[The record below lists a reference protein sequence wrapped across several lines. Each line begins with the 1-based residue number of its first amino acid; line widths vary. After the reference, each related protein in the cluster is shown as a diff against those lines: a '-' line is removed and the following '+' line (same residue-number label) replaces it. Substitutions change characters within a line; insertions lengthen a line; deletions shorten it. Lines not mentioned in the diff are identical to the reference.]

1 MRADQNPEK
10 ISDRRPRMT
19 LSVNTNQPALIA
31 LQNLNKTNDDMQGV
45 QTRINTGLS
54 ISSAKDNAAVWSIA
68 QEQRAD
74 MNALSAVKMSL
85 DRATSVADVALA
97 AGESVSDLL
106 SLMREKVVAAKDAS
120 LTTTSRTALNAD
132 FQGLVKNLTQVLS
145 SATFD
150 GANLLNGSL
159 TADISF
165 LADADAGTAITLNL
179 QNLSFGG
186 TINTLTGTDDILDV
200 ANASNV
206 LTRLDATMSAVN
218 QAVGNIGTQAK
229 QIEAH
234 NSFVSKLSD
243 VLETGV
249 GNLVDADLA
258 KESARLQALQ
268 VKQQLGAQALSIA
281 NSAPQII
288 LKLFNGG

>member
-1 MRADQNPEK
+1 
-10 ISDRRPRMT
+10 MT

-31 LQNLNKTNDDMQGV
+31 LQNLNRTNESMQST
-45 QTRINTGLS
+45 QTRINTGEA
-54 ISSAKDNAAVWSIA
+54 ISTAKDNAAIWSIA
-68 QEQRAD
+68 QDQRAD
-74 MNALSAVKMSL
+74 MSALGAVKMSL
-85 DRATSVADVALA
+85 DRATSIADVALA

-106 SLMREKVVAAKDAS
+106 KLMREKVVAAKDTS
-120 LTTTSRTALNAD
+120 LSSTSLQSLNAD
-132 FQGLVKNLTQVLS
+132 FQGLLKNLGQVV
-145 SATFD
+145 SAAVFD
-150 GANLLNGSL
+150 GANLLDGSQA
-159 TADISF
+159 ADMTF
-165 LADADAGTAITLNL
+165 LADADAAQAITLTL
-179 QNLSFGG
+179 QNLTIGG
-186 TINTLTGTDDILDV
+186 PINTLQVGDDILTS
-200 ANASNV
+200 ANATAV
-206 LTRLDATMSAVN
+206 LTRLDETMKAVN

-234 NSFVSKLSD
+234 NSFVGKLND

-288 LKLFNGG
+288 LSLFKG

>member
-1 MRADQNPEK
+1 
-10 ISDRRPRMT
+10 MT

-31 LQNLNKTNDDMQGV
+31 LQNLNRTNDDMQSV

-54 ISSAKDNAAVWSIA
+54 ISTAKDNAAVWSIA

-74 MNALSAVKMSL
+74 MSALGAVKMSL
-85 DRATSVADVALA
+85 DRATSIADVALA

-106 SLMREKVVAAKDAS
+106 KLMREKVVAAKDTS
-120 LTTTSRTALNAD
+120 LTTTSRQSLNAD
-132 FQGLVKNLTQVLS
+132 FQGILKNLSQVIK
-145 SATFD
+145 SAVFD
-150 GANLLNGSL
+150 GANLLDGSQA
-159 TADISF
+159 ADMTF
-165 LADADAGTAITLNL
+165 LADADAAQAITLSL
-179 QNLSFGG
+179 QNLSLGG
-186 TINTLTGTDDILDV
+186 TINTLQPTDDILTP
-200 ANASNV
+200 ANATAV
-206 LTRLDATMSAVN
+206 LANLDTTMSAVN

-229 QIEAH
+229 QIDAH
-234 NSFVSKLSD
+234 HSFVSKLTD

-281 NSAPQII
+281 NGAPQII
-288 LKLFNGG
+288 LSLFKGQ

>member
-1 MRADQNPEK
+1 
-10 ISDRRPRMT
+10 MT

-31 LQNLNKTNDDMQGV
+31 LQNLNRTNDDMQSV

-54 ISSAKDNAAVWSIA
+54 ISTAKDNAAVWSIA

-74 MNALSAVKMSL
+74 QSALGAVKMSL
-85 DRATSVADVALA
+85 DRATSIADVALA

-106 SLMREKVVAAKDAS
+106 KTMREKVVAAKDTS
-120 LTTTSRTALNAD
+120 LTSTSLTALNSD
-132 FQGLVKNLTQVLS
+132 FQGLLKNLQQVLS
-145 SATFD
+145 SAVFD
-150 GANLLNGSL
+150 GANLLDGSQ
-159 TADISF
+159 ASDMQF
-165 LADADAGTAITLNL
+165 LADADASQAITLSL
-179 QNLSFGG
+179 QNLSLGG
-186 TINTLTGTDDILDV
+186 TINTLNLTDDILTP
-200 ANASNV
+200 ANAATV
-206 LTRLDATMSAVN
+206 LANLDTSMSAVN

-229 QIEAH
+229 QIDAH
-234 NSFVSKLSD
+234 NGFISKLTD

-281 NSAPQII
+281 NGAPQII
-288 LKLFNGG
+288 LSLFKGG

>member
-1 MRADQNPEK
+1 
-10 ISDRRPRMT
+10 MT

-31 LQNLNKTNDDMQGV
+31 LQNLNRTNDDMQSV

-54 ISSAKDNAAVWSIA
+54 ISTAKDNAAVWSIA

-74 MNALSAVKMSL
+74 QSALGAVKMSL
-85 DRATSVADVALA
+85 DRATSIADVALA

-106 SLMREKVVAAKDAS
+106 KTMREKVVAAKDTS
-120 LTTTSRTALNAD
+120 LTTTSRTSLNSD
-132 FQGLVKNLTQVLS
+132 FQGLLKNLQQVLT
-145 SATFD
+145 SAVFD
-150 GANLLNGSL
+150 GANLLDGSQA
-159 TADISF
+159 ADMQF
-165 LADADAGTAITLNL
+165 LADADAAQAITLSL
-179 QNLSFGG
+179 QNLSLGG
-186 TINTLTGTDDILDV
+186 TINTLNLTDDILTP
-200 ANASNV
+200 ANASTV
-206 LTRLDATMSAVN
+206 LASLDTSMSAVN

-229 QIEAH
+229 QIDAH
-234 NSFVSKLSD
+234 NGFVSKLTD

-281 NSAPQII
+281 NGAPQII
-288 LKLFNGG
+288 LSLFKGG

>member
-1 MRADQNPEK
+1 
-10 ISDRRPRMT
+10 MT

-31 LQNLNKTNDDMQGV
+31 LQNLNRTNDDMQSV

-54 ISSAKDNAAVWSIA
+54 ISTAKDNAAVWSIA

-74 MNALSAVKMSL
+74 MSALGAVKMSL
-85 DRATSVADVALA
+85 DRATSIADVALA

-106 SLMREKVVAAKDAS
+106 KLMREKVVAAKDTS
-120 LTTTSRTALNAD
+120 LTTTSRASLNAD
-132 FQGLVKNLTQVLS
+132 FQGILKNLTQVVK
-145 SATFD
+145 SAVFD
-150 GANLLNGSL
+150 GANLLDGSQL
-159 TADISF
+159 ADMTF
-165 LADADAGTAITLNL
+165 LADADAGQVITLGL
-179 QNLSFGG
+179 QNLSLGG
-186 TINTLTGTDDILDV
+186 TINTLQATDDILTP
-200 ANASNV
+200 ANATAV

-229 QIEAH
+229 QIDAH
-234 NSFVSKLSD
+234 NTFVSRLTD

-288 LKLFNGG
+288 LSLFKGQ

>member
-1 MRADQNPEK
+1 
-10 ISDRRPRMT
+10 MT

-45 QTRINTGLS
+45 QSRINTGLA

-106 SLMREKVVAAKDAS
+106 NLMREKVVAAKDTS
-120 LTTTSRTALNAD
+120 LSTSSRVALNAD
-132 FQGLVKNLTQVLS
+132 FQGLIKNLTQVLS

-159 TADISF
+159 TSDISF
-165 LADADAGTAITLNL
+165 LADADAGTSITLNL
-179 QNLSFGG
+179 QNLSLGG
-186 TINTLTGTDDILDV
+186 TINTLTATDDILNV
-200 ANASNV
+200 ASATGV

-229 QIEAH
+229 QIDAH
-234 NSFVSKLSD
+234 NSFVSRLND

-281 NSAPQII
+281 NNAPQII
-288 LKLFNGG
+288 LSLFKGG

>member
-1 MRADQNPEK
+1 
-10 ISDRRPRMT
+10 MT

-31 LQNLNKTNDDMQGV
+31 LQNLNRTNDDMQGV
-45 QTRINTGLS
+45 QSRINTGLS

-106 SLMREKVVAAKDAS
+106 NLMREKVVAAKDTS
-120 LTTTSRTALNAD
+120 LTTSSRVALNAD
-132 FQGLVKNLTQVLS
+132 FQGLIKNLTQVLS

-159 TADISF
+159 TSDISF
-165 LADADAGTAITLNL
+165 LADADAGTSITLNL
-179 QNLSFGG
+179 QNLSLGG
-186 TINTLTGTDDILDV
+186 TINTLTATDDILDV
-200 ANASNV
+200 ANATNV
-206 LTRLDATMSAVN
+206 LTRLDATMGAVN

-234 NSFVSKLSD
+234 NSFVSRLND

-281 NSAPQII
+281 NNAPQII
-288 LKLFNGG
+288 LSLFKGG

>member
-1 MRADQNPEK
+1 
-10 ISDRRPRMT
+10 MT

-31 LQNLNKTNDDMQGV
+31 LQNLNRTNDDMQSV

-54 ISSAKDNAAVWSIA
+54 ISTAKDNAAVWSIA
-68 QEQRAD
+68 QEQRSD
-74 MNALSAVKMSL
+74 MSALSAVKMSL
-85 DRATSVADVALA
+85 DRATSIADVALA
-97 AGESVSDLL
+97 GGESVSDLL
-106 SLMREKVVAAKDAS
+106 KLLREKVVAAKDTS
-120 LTTTSRTALNAD
+120 LTTSSRTSLNAD
-132 FQGLVKNLTQVLS
+132 FQGLIKNLDQVVK
-145 SATFD
+145 SAVFD
-150 GANLLNGSL
+150 GANLLNGSQ
-159 TADISF
+159 TVGMTF
-165 LADADAGTAITLNL
+165 LADADAAQAITLTA
-179 QNLSFGG
+179 QDLSLGG
-186 TINTLTGTDDILDV
+186 TINTLTTTDDILTP
-200 ANASNV
+200 ANADAV
-206 LTRLDATMSAVN
+206 LQRLDASMTAVN

-234 NSFVSKLSD
+234 NSFVGKLSD

-288 LKLFNGG
+288 LSLFKGG

>member
-1 MRADQNPEK
+1 
-10 ISDRRPRMT
+10 MT

-31 LQNLNKTNDDMQGV
+31 LQNLNQTNEDMQGV
-45 QTRINTGLS
+45 QTRINTGLA

-120 LTTTSRTALNAD
+120 LTTTSRQALNAD
-132 FQGLVKNLTQVLS
+132 FQGLMKNMTQVLS

-159 TADISF
+159 PTDISF

-186 TINTLTGTDDILDV
+186 TINTLTATDDILNL
-200 ANASNV
+200 ANASGV

-234 NSFVSKLSD
+234 SSFVSKLSD